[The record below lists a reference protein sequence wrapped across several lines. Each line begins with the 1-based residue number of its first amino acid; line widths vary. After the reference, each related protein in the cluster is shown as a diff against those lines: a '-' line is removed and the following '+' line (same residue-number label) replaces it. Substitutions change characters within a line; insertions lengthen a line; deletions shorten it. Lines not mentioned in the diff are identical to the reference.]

1 MDIYDLKMMGHSGFE
16 NCRIKDVYSYD
27 QPCVKDGELYQG
39 DLDDAPDCLDYLE
52 ITSID
57 VYLNEKTKQL
67 EITLDVE
74 GADDDV
80 YNELFGDGE
89 LEEEPD
95 EEQIP
100 YEEGEGKN

>member
-16 NCRIKDVYSYD
+16 NCRIKDVDSYS
-27 QPCVKDGELYQG
+27 QPRIMDGELFQG
-39 DLDDAPDCLDYLE
+39 DLDDAPDCLDYME

-74 GADDDV
+74 GADDYV
-80 YNELFGDGE
+80 YNDLFGDGE
-89 LEEEPD
+89 LEDEPDPD

-100 YEEGEGKN
+100 YDGEE